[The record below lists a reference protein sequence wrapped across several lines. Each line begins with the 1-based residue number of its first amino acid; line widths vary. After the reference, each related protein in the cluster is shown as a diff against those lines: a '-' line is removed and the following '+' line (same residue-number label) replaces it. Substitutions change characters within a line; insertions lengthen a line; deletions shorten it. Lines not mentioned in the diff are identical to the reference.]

1 MATLLLNC
9 GAAISS
15 RIRAR
20 RHAKEERE
28 REYAENFEKLQAE
41 NEKRVKRLSAMSQ
54 QYDLINDP
62 MYNSKALP
70 TYEDV
75 QRQSI
80 SDDDVAGRERS
91 GRVSLTQTS
100 QAMSTARPQGIT
112 TVQSLRPKS
121 SMVDRRDWAAVAST
135 TTRTTTTAA

>member
-20 RHAKEERE
+20 RQAKEERE

-62 MYNSKALP
+62 MFNSKALP
-70 TYEDV
+70 TAGGAGLVDANKPGDEHGKAAGNNYGAEPEAEEQYGGQERLGCCGIDDNK
-75 QRQSI
+75 
-80 SDDDVAGRERS
+80 DDDDDCCMMCDA
-91 GRVSLTQTS
+91 L
-100 QAMSTARPQGIT
+100 I
-112 TVQSLRPKS
+112 
-121 SMVDRRDWAAVAST
+121 DWL
-135 TTRTTTTAA
+135 

>member
-20 RHAKEERE
+20 RQAKEERE

-62 MYNSKALP
+62 MFNSKALP

-80 SDDDVAGRERS
+80 SDDDPGDEHGKAAGNNYGAEPEAEEQY
-91 GRVSLTQTS
+91 GGQEGLGCC
-100 QAMSTARPQGIT
+100 GIDDNKDDDDCCMMCDA
-112 TVQSLRPKS
+112 LI
-121 SMVDRRDWAAVAST
+121 DWL
-135 TTRTTTTAA
+135 